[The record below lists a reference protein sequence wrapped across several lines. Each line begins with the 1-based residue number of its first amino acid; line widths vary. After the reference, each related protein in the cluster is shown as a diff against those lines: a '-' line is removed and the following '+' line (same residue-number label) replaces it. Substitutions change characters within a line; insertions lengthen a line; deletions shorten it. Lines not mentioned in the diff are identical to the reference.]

1 MTRFQLDQDFRLDD
15 DENEPVPANQPNVIE
30 NALFKSRTILLTGGI
45 DFKQARVVC
54 ERLLALSA
62 ESDDPILMILSSPG
76 GHVESGDMIHDMIK
90 FVSAPVKV
98 LGSGWV
104 ASAGALIY
112 ASAQKENRYSLPNTR
127 YLLHEPRGG
136 IGGQA
141 TDVEIQA
148 REIIKMRERLNRIFA
163 EATGK
168 TPEQIKKDTERDFWM
183 SAKEAVDYGLVS
195 KIIQNRREIT

>member
-1 MTRFQLDQDFRLDD
+1 MTLYRLDD
-15 DENEPVPANQPNVIE
+15 EDEKEPAPPASPTVLVE

-45 DFKQARVVC
+45 DFKQARIVC
-54 ERLLALSA
+54 ERMLALSA
-62 ESDDPILMILSSPG
+62 ESDEPILLILSSPG

-90 FVSAPVKV
+90 FVTAPVKV

-112 ASAQKENRYSLPNTR
+112 AAAQKENRYSLPNTR

-136 IGGQA
+136 VGGQA

-168 TPEQIKKDTERDFWM
+168 SLEQIKKDTDRDFWM
-183 SAKEAVDYGLVS
+183 SAQEAVEYGLVS
-195 KIIQNRREIT
+195 KIIHNRREIS

>member
-1 MTRFQLDQDFRLDD
+1 MTPFRLDD
-15 DENEPVPANQPNVIE
+15 EDEKETTPSANPAALVE

-45 DFKQARVVC
+45 DFKQARMVC

-62 ESDDPILMILSSPG
+62 ESDDPILLILSSPG

-90 FVSAPVKV
+90 FVTAPVKV

-112 ASAQKENRYSLPNTR
+112 AAAQKENRYSLPNTR

-136 IGGQA
+136 VGGQA

-148 REIIKMRERLNRIFA
+148 REIIKMRERLNKIFA

-168 TPEQIKKDTERDFWM
+168 PLEQIKKDTDRDFWM
-183 SAKEAVDYGLVS
+183 SAQEAVEYGLVN
-195 KIIQNRREIT
+195 KIIRNRREIS

>member
-1 MTRFQLDQDFRLDD
+1 MTPFRLDD
-15 DENEPVPANQPNVIE
+15 EDEKDTNPAANPAALVE

-45 DFKQARVVC
+45 DFKQARMVC
-54 ERLLALSA
+54 ERMLALSA
-62 ESDDPILMILSSPG
+62 ESDDPILLILSSPG

-90 FVSAPVKV
+90 FVTAPVKV

-112 ASAQKENRYSLPNTR
+112 AAAQKENRYSLPNTR

-136 IGGQA
+136 VGGQA

-148 REIIKMRERLNRIFA
+148 REIIKMRERLNKIFA

-168 TPEQIKKDTERDFWM
+168 PLEQIKKDTDRDFWM
-183 SAKEAVDYGLVS
+183 SAQEAVDYGLVN
-195 KIIQNRREIT
+195 KIIRNRREIS

>member
-1 MTRFQLDQDFRLDD
+1 MTPFRLDD
-15 DENEPVPANQPNVIE
+15 EDEKETNPAANPAALVE

-45 DFKQARVVC
+45 DFKQARMVC
-54 ERLLALSA
+54 ERMLALSA
-62 ESDDPILMILSSPG
+62 ESDDPILLILSSPG

-90 FVSAPVKV
+90 FVTAPVKV

-112 ASAQKENRYSLPNTR
+112 AAAQKENRYSLPNTR

-136 IGGQA
+136 VGGQA

-148 REIIKMRERLNRIFA
+148 REIIKMRERLNKIFA

-168 TPEQIKKDTERDFWM
+168 PLEQIKKDTDRDFWM
-183 SAKEAVDYGLVS
+183 SAQEAVDYGLVN
-195 KIIQNRREIT
+195 KIIRNRREIS

>member
-1 MTRFQLDQDFRLDD
+1 MTPFRLDD
-15 DENEPVPANQPNVIE
+15 EDEKETTPAANPAALVE

-45 DFKQARVVC
+45 DFKQARMVC

-62 ESDDPILMILSSPG
+62 ESDEPILLILSSPG

-90 FVSAPVKV
+90 FVTAPVKV

-112 ASAQKENRYSLPNTR
+112 AAAQKENRYSLPNTR

-136 IGGQA
+136 VGGQA

-148 REIIKMRERLNRIFA
+148 REIIKMRERLNKIFA

-168 TPEQIKKDTERDFWM
+168 PLEQIKKDTDRDFWM
-183 SAKEAVDYGLVS
+183 SAQEAVDYGLVN
-195 KIIQNRREIT
+195 KIIRNRREIS

>member
-1 MTRFQLDQDFRLDD
+1 MTPFRLDD
-15 DENEPVPANQPNVIE
+15 EDEKDTNPAANPAALVE

-45 DFKQARVVC
+45 DFKQARMVC
-54 ERLLALSA
+54 ERMLALSA
-62 ESDDPILMILSSPG
+62 ESDEPILMILSSPG

-90 FVSAPVKV
+90 FVTAPVKV

-112 ASAQKENRYSLPNTR
+112 AAAQKENRYSLPNTR

-136 IGGQA
+136 VGGQA

-163 EATGK
+163 DATGK
-168 TPEQIKKDTERDFWM
+168 SIEQIKKDTDRDFWM
-183 SAKEAVDYGLVS
+183 SAQEAVDYGLVN
-195 KIIQNRREIT
+195 KIIRNRREIT

>member
-1 MTRFQLDQDFRLDD
+1 MTPFRLDD
-15 DENEPVPANQPNVIE
+15 EDEKDTNPAANPAALVE

-45 DFKQARVVC
+45 DFKQARMVC
-54 ERLLALSA
+54 ERMLALSA
-62 ESDDPILMILSSPG
+62 ESDEPILMILSSPG

-90 FVSAPVKV
+90 FVTAPVKV

-112 ASAQKENRYSLPNTR
+112 AAAQKENRYSLPNTR

-136 IGGQA
+136 VGGQA

-148 REIIKMRERLNRIFA
+148 REIIKMRERLNKIFA
-163 EATGK
+163 DATGK
-168 TPEQIKKDTERDFWM
+168 SLEQIKKDTDRDFWM
-183 SAKEAVDYGLVS
+183 SAQEAVDYGLVN
-195 KIIQNRREIT
+195 KIIRNRREIT

>member
-1 MTRFQLDQDFRLDD
+1 MTPFRLDD
-15 DENEPVPANQPNVIE
+15 EDEKETKTAENPAALVE

-45 DFKQARVVC
+45 DFKQARMVC

-62 ESDDPILMILSSPG
+62 ESDEPILMILSSPG

-90 FVSAPVKV
+90 FVTAPVKV

-112 ASAQKENRYSLPNTR
+112 AAAQKENRYSLPNTR

-136 IGGQA
+136 VGGQA

-168 TPEQIKKDTERDFWM
+168 SLEQIKKDTNRDFWM
-183 SAKEAVDYGLVS
+183 SAQEAVDYGLVS
-195 KIIQNRREIT
+195 KIVRNRREIT

>member
-1 MTRFQLDQDFRLDD
+1 MTPFRLDD
-15 DENEPVPANQPNVIE
+15 EDEKEATPVANPAALVE

-45 DFKQARVVC
+45 DFKQARMVC
-54 ERLLALSA
+54 ERMLALSA
-62 ESDDPILMILSSPG
+62 ESDDPILLILSSPG

-90 FVSAPVKV
+90 FVTAPVKV

-112 ASAQKENRYSLPNTR
+112 AAAQKENRYSLPNTR

-136 IGGQA
+136 VGGQA

-148 REIIKMRERLNRIFA
+148 REIIKMRERLNKIFA

-168 TPEQIKKDTERDFWM
+168 PLEQIKKDTDRDFWM
-183 SAKEAVDYGLVS
+183 SAQEAVDYGLVN
-195 KIIQNRREIT
+195 KIIRNRREIS